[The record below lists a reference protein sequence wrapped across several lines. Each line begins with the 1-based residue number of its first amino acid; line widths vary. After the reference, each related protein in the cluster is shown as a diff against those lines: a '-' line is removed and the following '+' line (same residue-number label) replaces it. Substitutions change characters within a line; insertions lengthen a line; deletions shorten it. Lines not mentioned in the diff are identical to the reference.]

1 MYKRQHLPSELRGED
16 EPSLTDSAPLL
27 REPALKTLL
36 PSDISAGLLQAQTLL
51 LALRRQH
58 WNVTAV
64 AHELSVCRATVY
76 RQMKR
81 FNIVSPTQQ

>member
-1 MYKRQHLPSELRGED
+1 
-16 EPSLTDSAPLL
+16 LL
-27 REPALKTLL
+27 Q
-36 PSDISAGLLQAQTLL
+36 SDLSAGMVQAQTLL
-51 LALRRQH
+51 LALRQQH

-64 AHELSVCRATVY
+64 ANELGICRATVY

>member
-1 MYKRQHLPSELRGED
+1 VHLPSELRGAE
-16 EPSLTDSAPLL
+16 EPPVNDSTPLL
-27 REPALKTLL
+27 RETPLRTLL
-36 PSDISAGLLQAQTLL
+36 PSDVSVGLMRAQTLL
-51 LALRRQH
+51 LALRKQH

-64 AHELSVCRATVY
+64 ANELGVCRATVY